1 MGFKAY
7 EEVHGDPT
15 LRLPIRG
22 TEYVIWPPT
31 AKVGKDL
38 NMMLAAGVLIDAGVK
53 LTDEDIAEA
62 RATAE
67 VDDDRFP
74 GFAQQCLNGPS
85 NGEPVLVYEQ
95 MLEDGLSQPEVEMAV
110 QTAFM
115 AWTMGRDAAE
125 VFWNAGGKALAQR
138 QVHPALRPTETPT
151 PPDAATTTPKPAS
164 ATGMRRK
171 ARAKAAKAA
180 RSRGSSPT
188 TTT

>member
-7 EEVHGDPT
+7 EEVHGDPS

-22 TEYVIWPPT
+22 KEYVIQPPT
-31 AKVGKDL
+31 AKVGMGL
-38 NMMLAAGVLIDAGVK
+38 SMMAAAGILIENDIP
-53 LTDEDIAEA
+53 LSDEDLIEA
-62 RATAE
+62 REAQQ

-74 GFAQQCLNGPS
+74 TFAQQCLNGPL
-85 NGEPVLVYEQ
+85 NGQPVPVFEQ

-125 VFWNAGGKALAQR
+125 LFWNMGGKALAQR
-138 QVHPALRPTETPT
+138 QVHPALRQTETPT
-151 PPDAATTTPKPAS
+151 QPDEASTTPRPAS
-164 ATGMRRK
+164 VTGTRRK
-171 ARAKAAKAA
+171 ARAKANKAK
-180 RSRGSSPT
+180 RSPSSSST

>member
-1 MGFKAY
+1 MGFNAY

-22 TEYVIWPPT
+22 KEYVIWPPT

-38 NMMLAAGVLIDAGVK
+38 NMMLAAGVLIEAGVP

-62 RATAE
+62 RATQE

-74 GFAQQCLNGPS
+74 TFAQQCLNGPHD
-85 NGEPVLVYEQ
+85 GQPGRVYEE
-95 MLEDGLSQPEVEMAV
+95 MLEDDLTQPEVEIAV

-125 VFWNAGGKALAQR
+125 VFWNTGGKALAQR
-138 QVHPALRPTETPT
+138 QVHPALRQTETPT
-151 PPDAATTTPKPAS
+151 PPAEGTTTPRPAS
-164 ATGMRRK
+164 ATGTRRK
-171 ARAKAAKAA
+171 ARAKAARAE
-180 RSRGSSPT
+180 RSRGSSRT